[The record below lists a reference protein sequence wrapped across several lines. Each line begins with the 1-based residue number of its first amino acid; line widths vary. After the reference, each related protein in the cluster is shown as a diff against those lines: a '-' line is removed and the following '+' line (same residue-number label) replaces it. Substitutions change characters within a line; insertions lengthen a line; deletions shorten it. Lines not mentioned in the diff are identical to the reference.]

1 MLLKAVQCAVKVNGS
16 LSYWCDVTVCPC
28 GLCCRFCT
36 MIAMIY
42 VEDLVLMAHNEVEH
56 IIFCLLYVCIK
67 L

>member
-1 MLLKAVQCAVKVNGS
+1 MLINEIWWFRVGCHNGVMLQCVHVVFVVA
-16 LSYWCDVTVCPC
+16 
-28 GLCCRFCT
+28 FCT

-42 VEDLVLMAHNEVEH
+42 VEDLVLVAHNEVKH